1 MHIRRALQ
9 GFAAATSV
17 ATVSLLGAS
26 PASAYPTWQT
36 VGSTNSNWH
45 CGTTI
50 HHPASNNVNM
60 RMCIVMN
67 ASKEAQA
74 VLVVV
79 NHASVAVKIEAPG
92 IYTTWGAGG
101 YCNEYPLAPGAQ
113 RACFTNT
120 WPLDCSQ
127 DTTYAVEY
135 LKMNGIS
142 GPVSNRVTTP
152 C

>member
-1 MHIRRALQ
+1 MNIRRVLQ

-17 ATVSLLGAS
+17 AAVSLLAAS

-45 CGTTI
+45 CGTTKS
-50 HHPASNNVNM
+50 HPASDNVNM

-67 ASKEAQA
+67 ASNEAQA
-74 VLVVV
+74 VVVVV
-79 NHASVAVKIEAPG
+79 NHASVAVNIEAPG
-92 IYTTWGAGG
+92 INTTWGAGG
-101 YCNEYPLAPGAQ
+101 YCNKYPLAPGAQ

-120 WPLDCSQ
+120 WPLNCSQ
-127 DTTYAVEY
+127 DNTYAVEY
-135 LKMNGIS
+135 LKMNGYS
-142 GPVSNRVTTP
+142 GSVSHRETTP

>member
-1 MHIRRALQ
+1 MNIRRALQ
-9 GFAAATSV
+9 GLAAATSV
-17 ATVSLLGAS
+17 AAVSLLGAS
-26 PASAYPTWQT
+26 PASAYPNWQT

-45 CGTTI
+45 CGTTK
-50 HHPASNNVNM
+50 HHPASDNVNM

-92 IYTTWGAGG
+92 IHTTWGAGG
-101 YCNEYPLAPGAQ
+101 SCNEYRLASGVQ

-127 DTTYAVEY
+127 DNTYAVEY
-135 LKMNGIS
+135 LKMNGFTGS
-142 GPVSNRVTTP
+142 VSHRVTTP